1 MLYNSDI
8 NSSVCQLYVKL
19 KGKKKKA
26 MNNPPKIALIH
37 VLKRV
42 IGFVILSGQLHLS
55 VYLSS
60 VLVEHHC
67 AMQGI

>member
-8 NSSVCQLYVKL
+8 HSSVCQLYVKL
-19 KGKKKKA
+19 KEKKKA

-37 VLKRV
+37 VLRRV

-60 VLVEHHC
+60 VLVDHHC
-67 AMQGI
+67 AMQGV